1 MTGQSAPGGSSGK
14 RVSPVAMQKH
24 LKGTNY
30 PASKDDLVRQAEHN
44 HAPDDILDAIRV
56 LPADMF
62 NGPRDVMRALG
73 RSE

>member
-1 MTGQSAPGGSSGK
+1 
-14 RVSPVAMQKH
+14 MQKH